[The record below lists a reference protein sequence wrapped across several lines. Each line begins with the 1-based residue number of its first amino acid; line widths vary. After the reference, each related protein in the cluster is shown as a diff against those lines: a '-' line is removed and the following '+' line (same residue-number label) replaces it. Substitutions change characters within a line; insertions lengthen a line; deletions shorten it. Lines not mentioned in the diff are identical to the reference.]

1 MLQEKAKLVFQE
13 WIKFSKLSQFLFS
26 HQYCKYR
33 IMKNV
38 LLLFSL
44 VVLFASC
51 SNSNPKYAENL
62 ATAQK
67 LFALHGEENLEQQLN
82 LISKDIES
90 EPPFYGSEMIGYD
103 VYTSMLKGY
112 HDAFNDIKYTAQV
125 WLPGTDS
132 LGVLDGSV
140 RTYGKWTG
148 VQAVTGK
155 QLNLKGYWYFGFD
168 DNGLINAQGDFFDAG
183 GMLNAVYSKNLVHV
197 SFEVL
202 PGKIDQVME
211 ILNSEAGLPATRY
224 YDGCISVELT
234 INEENNTIYVQENWE
249 SYDKFNTYIQWRQT
263 EDTAI
268 AALIPLLKGGE
279 NGLKIVQP
287 NSNYKSY

>member
-1 MLQEKAKLVFQE
+1 
-13 WIKFSKLSQFLFS
+13 
-26 HQYCKYR
+26 
-33 IMKNV
+33 MKNILF
-38 LLLFSL
+38 LLSL
-44 VVLFASC
+44 TVFLASC
-51 SNSNPKYAENL
+51 TNSNPKYTDNL

-67 LFALHGEENLEQQLN
+67 FFALHGEENLEAQLS

-103 VYTSMLKGY
+103 VFTSLLKGY
-112 HDAFNDIKYTAQV
+112 HDAFNDIKYTAKV

-132 LGVLDGSV
+132 LGVLNGSV

-155 QLNLKGYWYFGFD
+155 QLNLNGYWYFDFD
-168 DNGLINAQGDFFDAG
+168 DAGLINAQGDFFDAG
-183 GMLNAVYSKNLVHV
+183 GMLDAVYSKNLVHV

-202 PGKIDQVME
+202 PGEMDKVMAIID
-211 ILNSEAGLPATRY
+211 SEGGLPTTRA
-224 YDGCISVELT
+224 YDGCISVELSV
-234 INEENNTIYVQENWE
+234 NKESNTVFVQENWE
-249 SYDKFNTYIQWRQT
+249 SFDKFNTYIKWRQT

-268 AALIPLLKGGE
+268 EKMTPYLKGGAD
-279 NGLKIVQP
+279 GLKIIQG